1 MEKARRDIK
10 DYCLTERN
18 RPFTQND
25 QYKVWKEEHRTDL
38 AVSRHGGSPHDL
50 RAGHIQSSGSF
61 KLRDGLSG
69 QPHSYTTSFE
79 NLATVLEAYGVHIDS
94 LKQLARLHPD
104 PYDSE
109 LEVIAHVLSY
119 FDIASKRII
128 DDIPMVFE
136 NSFAL
141 TFAHELET
149 KLQQQLG
156 LIGTGG
162 LEVCARYA
170 ADEPEIQK
178 CREDLTRQLAI
189 LKKAEETVHKFH
201 LLN

>member
-1 MEKARRDIK
+1 M
-10 DYCLTERN
+10 TETN

-25 QYKVWKEEHRTDL
+25 QYKIGREEHRTDL
-38 AVSRHGGSPHDL
+38 AVIRHGGSPQDL
-50 RAGHIQSSGSF
+50 HAGHIQSSGSF
-61 KLRDGLSG
+61 TLRDGLSG
-69 QPHSYTTSFE
+69 QERSYTTSFE
-79 NLATVLEAYGVHIDS
+79 NLSIVLAAYGVNIENM
-94 LKQLARLHPD
+94 KQLARLSPD

-141 TFAHELET
+141 TFAQELET
-149 KLQQQLG
+149 KLQDQLG

-162 LEVCARYA
+162 LEICARYA
-170 ADEPEIQK
+170 TDEPDIQK
-178 CREDLTRQLAI
+178 RREDLTRQLGI
-189 LKKAEETVHKFH
+189 LRKAEETVHKFH